1 MSCSVLVGLHSQIFE
16 AATQRVCPE
25 FRLTSLPLAEA
36 APEHYELYLP
46 LTLADYAALRGSAG
60 MKFMKKAIMPTAAA
74 VEICDD
80 KLAFVETLQGTRLHP
95 FIPKRL
101 HACPSTPFV
110 LKKRRGNFGRG
121 TVVVEDA
128 VGRERADER
137 LASGD
142 YFAQDLVIGDVEY
155 ATHILISRGEIVY
168 HFTTVFRMNNMQ
180 AIKGI
185 DQNGK
190 YIGTFDADKYLFI
203 FRDALNLVGFK
214 NGICCF
220 DYKISDGIPR
230 IFEINPRFGGS
241 LTMDMS
247 AFLRAYAHAVT
258 MSQEAG

>member
-16 AATQRVCPE
+16 AAMQRVCPE
-25 FRLTSLPLAEA
+25 FRLASLPLSEA
-36 APEHYELYLP
+36 VAEHYELYLP
-46 LTLADYAALRGSAG
+46 LTLADYTALRGSAG
-60 MKFMKKAIMPTAAA
+60 TPFMKKAIVPTAAA

-80 KLAFVETLQGTRLHP
+80 KLAFVETLKGTGLHP
-95 FIPKRL
+95 FVPKHL
-101 HACPSTPFV
+101 EACPSVPFV

-128 VGRERADER
+128 VGREQADQR

-155 ATHILISRGEIVY
+155 ATHILISRGEIIY
-168 HFTTVFRMNNMQ
+168 HFTTVFRMSNDRS
-180 AIKGI
+180 IKGI
-185 DQNGK
+185 EQNGK
-190 YIGTFDADKYLFI
+190 YVGVFDAKPYLSI
-203 FRDALNLVGFK
+203 FQEILNLVEFK

-220 DYKISDGIPR
+220 DYKIPDGSPK

-258 MSQEAG
+258 MSQMAG

>member
-25 FRLTSLPLAEA
+25 FRLASLPLSEA

-46 LTLADYAALRGSAG
+46 LTLADYTALRGSAG
-60 MKFMKKAIMPTAAA
+60 TEFMKKAIVPTAAA

-80 KLAFVETLQGTRLHP
+80 KLVFVETLQGAGLHP

-101 HACPSTPFV
+101 GACPSIPFV

-121 TVVVEDA
+121 TVVVEDV
-128 VGRERADER
+128 VGREQADQR

-155 ATHILISRGEIVY
+155 ATHILISRGEIIY
-168 HFTTVFRMNNMQ
+168 HFTTVFRMNNGRSV
-180 AIKGI
+180 KGI
-185 DQNGK
+185 EQNGK
-190 YIGTFDADKYLFI
+190 YLGSFDAKPYLSI
-203 FRDALNLVGFK
+203 FQGMLYLVGFES
-214 NGICCF
+214 GVCCI
-220 DYKISDGIPR
+220 DYKISDGFPK

-258 MSQEAG
+258 MSQAAG